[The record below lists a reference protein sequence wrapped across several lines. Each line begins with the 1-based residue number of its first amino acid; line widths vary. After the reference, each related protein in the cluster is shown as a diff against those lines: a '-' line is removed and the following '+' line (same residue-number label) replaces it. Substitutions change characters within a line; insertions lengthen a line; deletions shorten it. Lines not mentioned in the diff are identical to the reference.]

1 MDPGGRQRETSRAL
15 CSEKDRPPAESTP
28 ATSAGAA
35 NGVCPAR
42 AEFTRLTQGSA
53 PAGTVLRG
61 GQVSARLFHRSSMS
75 AGGRHGSRAG
85 YDWPPRVSSGAF
97 LRVLVCP
104 RAASVAATMLPRSSE
119 VTGTRAGR
127 VPGSRVPLPRGYCLS
142 C

>member
-1 MDPGGRQRETSRAL
+1 MDPGGRQRETCRAL

-28 ATSAGAA
+28 ATTAGAA

-75 AGGRHGSRAG
+75 AGGRRGSPGRLRLATPSLFRRF
-85 YDWPPRVSSGAF
+85 PPRPRMSQGR
-97 LRVLVCP
+97 LR
-104 RAASVAATMLPRSSE
+104 RGDDAAAIL
-119 VTGTRAGR
+119 
-127 VPGSRVPLPRGYCLS
+127 
-142 C
+142 